1 MKAFSFMFEE
11 TNKTNKVMNTKDTIG
26 GLIIGA
32 VTGVALG
39 LLFAPKKGSETREA
53 LASDVNNLYD
63 RVSEDFKS
71 SFEDQLDRIL
81 TKSSSRAEERARK
94 QIEEVKKE
102 IAQIKAN

>member
-1 MKAFSFMFEE
+1 
-11 TNKTNKVMNTKDTIG
+11 MNTKDTIG

-53 LASDVNNLYD
+53 IANDVSDYFD
-63 RVSEDFKS
+63 RFSSEFKESFENQLDKILDKS
-71 SFEDQLDRIL
+71 S
-81 TKSSSRAEERARK
+81 TRAEERARR
-94 QIEEVKKE
+94 QIEEVKRE